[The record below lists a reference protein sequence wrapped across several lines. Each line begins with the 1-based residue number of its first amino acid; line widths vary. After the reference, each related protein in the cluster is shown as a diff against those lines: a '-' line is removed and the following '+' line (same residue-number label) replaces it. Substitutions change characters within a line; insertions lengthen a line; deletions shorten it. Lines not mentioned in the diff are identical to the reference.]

1 MVALSWVDI
10 AVLCNI
16 RESSAMLALVFI
28 QASTSVQ
35 TVIHTGPR
43 QRDVT
48 RRQKKCLKKK

>member
-1 MVALSWVDI
+1 
-10 AVLCNI
+10 
-16 RESSAMLALVFI
+16 MLALVFI

-48 RRQKKCLKKK
+48 RRQKKCFLKKKSHLQRFPHTHE